1 MTCWNDIQ
9 WLWALNKTMP
19 KNLIRVEKRFK
30 VSNLVFLI
38 FEVWRICFS
47 LVLLH
52 HKPGQLTLE
61 PGSQVKCQIDGLY
74 FSVVGFQEQYLET
87 VRIRF
92 GQLGI
97 DSGFYKP
104 GYSGKNLRPSYSI
117 QPLIYSFRVK
127 GFTMSFSSWKWG
139 TTPKWAK
146 ISMCIALS
154 HQSQH
159 ICKKLRKMCFNIV
172 CQEASHVMQS
182 HEPIEMF
189 NQSRKCL
196 VWILIRAH

>member
-87 VRIRF
+87 VRTRVWTIENWLRVLQTWLF
-92 GQLGI
+92 R
-97 DSGFYKP
+97 
-104 GYSGKNLRPSYSI
+104 KNLRPSYSI

-127 GFTMSFSSWKWG
+127 GFSMSFSSLKWG

-146 ISMCIALS
+146 ISMCIAISLS
-154 HQSQH
+154 LNSFAKN
-159 ICKKLRKMCFNIV
+159 CLKCAATLSVKKPHTSCNHMNQLR
-172 CQEASHVMQS
+172 
-182 HEPIEMF
+182 
-189 NQSRKCL
+189 CL
-196 VWILIRAH
+196 TRVGNALFGF

>member
-87 VRIRF
+87 VRTRVWTIENWLRVLQTWLF
-92 GQLGI
+92 R
-97 DSGFYKP
+97 
-104 GYSGKNLRPSYSI
+104 KNLRPSYSI

-127 GFTMSFSSWKWG
+127 GFSMSFSSFKWG

-146 ISMCIALS
+146 ISMCIAISLS
-154 HQSQH
+154 LNTFAKKIALNVLQH
-159 ICKKLRKMCFNIV
+159 CL
-172 CQEASHVMQS
+172 
-182 HEPIEMF
+182 
-189 NQSRKCL
+189 SRSL
-196 VWILIRAH
+196 TRHAITWTNWDV